1 MDNNFIEYRIVKH
14 IGDLTVYQTGWTK
27 ELNIVSWNGGTP
39 KFDIREWS
47 PDHERMSKG
56 ITLYEEEAA
65 KLSEVLADY
74 FATEERK
81 EA

>member
-1 MDNNFIEYRIVKH
+1 MDNNVIEYRIVEH

-27 ELNIVSWNGGTP
+27 ELNIVSWNNGTP

-47 PDHERMSKG
+47 PDHGRMSRG
-56 ITLYEEEAA
+56 ITLFEEEAA
-65 KLSEVLADY
+65 KLSEVLANH
-74 FATEERK
+74 FTAMELK